1 MAGRMIEVNTSTLKN
16 DVSTIMGEING
27 LWRDIQAL
35 RDTASQLSTMW
46 DGSAKAAFMAAVQ
59 DDIRRAEELV
69 KALEKFAGKTDSSRA
84 EYDKCENSVA
94 GIVSSI
100 RV

>member
-1 MAGRMIEVNTSTLKN
+1 MAGRMIEVNTSTLKS

-27 LWRDIQAL
+27 LRRDIQML
-35 RDTASQLSTMW
+35 RDTANQLSAMW
-46 DGSAKAAFMAAVQ
+46 DGNAKAAFMTAVQ
-59 DDIRRAEELV
+59 DDICRMEELV
-69 KALEKFAGKTDSSRA
+69 KALEKFAEKTDSSRT